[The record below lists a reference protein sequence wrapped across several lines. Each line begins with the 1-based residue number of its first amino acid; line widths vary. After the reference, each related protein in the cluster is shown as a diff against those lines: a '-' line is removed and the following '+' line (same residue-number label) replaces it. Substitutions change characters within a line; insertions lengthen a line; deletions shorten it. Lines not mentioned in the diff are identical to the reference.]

1 MKKRTELQKK
11 ACKRNFTIMTLR
23 GIYTRLGQLQKDHPK
38 IKLYCGDMKLIIDKC
53 LDQLD
58 AETQSQRLKKGG

>member
-11 ACKRNFTIMTLR
+11 AYKRNFTIMTLR
-23 GIYTRLGQLQKDHPK
+23 GMYTRLGQLQKDQPK
-38 IKLYCGDMKLIIDKC
+38 IKLYCGDMKLIIDTC

-58 AETQSQRLKKGG
+58 AETQSRRLGRG